1 MEKFRFKKNLGQN
14 FLQDEKILQ
23 KIVES
28 VICTEDDCI
37 VEIGPGHGALTKYL
51 VKYNCPVIA
60 FEIDKE
66 VKPVL
71 DRIKAPN
78 LRVVYED
85 FMKVNVKEYLPD
97 NYKNLYIIAN
107 IPYYITTPILE
118 KIITEN
124 LNEKA
129 CTLMV
134 QKEVADRFGAKPG
147 SKDYGSISVYLDYY
161 YQVKKLFEVP
171 RKAFYP
177 VPNVDSAIIK
187 LDKKAK
193 RDLADENNFF
203 KFVKSAFQFKRK
215 NLRNN
220 LKNYDLE
227 KINSVLVKYNHN
239 LQNRAED
246 ISLKEFLD
254 IYAALFPNEI

>member
-28 VICTEDDCI
+28 VMCTEDDCI

-187 LDKKAK
+187 LDRKDK
-193 RDLADENNFF
+193 RDLADEDNFF

-227 KINSVLVKYNHN
+227 KINSVLVKYNHS
-239 LQNRAED
+239 LQNRAEE

-254 IYAALFPNEI
+254 IYAVLFPNEI

>member
-28 VICTEDDCI
+28 VMCTEDDCI

-124 LNEKA
+124 LNEKS

-187 LDKKAK
+187 LDRKDK
-193 RDLADENNFF
+193 RDL
-203 KFVKSAFQFKRK
+203 
-215 NLRNN
+215 
-220 LKNYDLE
+220 
-227 KINSVLVKYNHN
+227 
-239 LQNRAED
+239 
-246 ISLKEFLD
+246 
-254 IYAALFPNEI
+254 

>member
-28 VICTEDDCI
+28 VMCTEDDCI

-118 KIITEN
+118 KIIAEN

-134 QKEVADRFGAKPG
+134 QKEVADRFSAKPG

-171 RKAFYP
+171 RKVFYP

-187 LDKKAK
+187 LDRKDK
-193 RDLADENNFF
+193 RDLAGENNFF

-239 LQNRAED
+239 LQNRAEE

>member
-1 MEKFRFKKNLGQN
+1 MEKFRYKKNLGQN

-23 KIVES
+23 RIVES
-28 VICTEDDCI
+28 VMCTEDDCI

-71 DRIKAPN
+71 DKINADN
-78 LRVVYED
+78 LKVVYED
-85 FMKVNVKEYLPD
+85 FMKVNVKEYLPSS
-97 NYKNLYIIAN
+97 YKNLYIIAN

-118 KIITEN
+118 KIIAEN
-124 LNEKA
+124 LNEKS

-134 QKEVADRFGAKPG
+134 QKEVADRFSAKPG

-187 LDKKAK
+187 LDRKDK
-193 RDLADENNFF
+193 RDLAGEDKFF

-227 KINSVLVKYNHN
+227 KINSILVKYNHN
-239 LQNRAED
+239 LQNRAEE

>member
-28 VICTEDDCI
+28 VMCTEDDCI

-118 KIITEN
+118 KIIAEN
-124 LNEKA
+124 LNEKS

-254 IYAALFPNEI
+254 IYAALFPNEV

>member
-28 VICTEDDCI
+28 VMCTEDDCI

-71 DRIKAPN
+71 DRIKVPN

-118 KIITEN
+118 KIIAEN
-124 LNEKA
+124 LNEKS

-187 LDKKAK
+187 LDRKDKK
-193 RDLADENNFF
+193 DLADEDKFF

-239 LQNRAED
+239 LQNRAEE

-254 IYAALFPNEI
+254 IYAVLFPNEI

>member
-28 VICTEDDCI
+28 VMCTEDDCI

-118 KIITEN
+118 KIIAEN

-161 YQVKKLFEVP
+161 YQVKKLFGVP

-254 IYAALFPNEI
+254 IYAALFPNEV

>member
-28 VICTEDDCI
+28 VMCTEDDCI

-85 FMKVNVKEYLPD
+85 FMKVNVKKYLPD

-118 KIITEN
+118 KIIAEN
-124 LNEKA
+124 LNEKT

-134 QKEVADRFGAKPG
+134 QKEVADRFSAKPG

-187 LDKKAK
+187 LARKDK
-193 RDLADENNFF
+193 RDLADEKNFF

-239 LQNRAED
+239 LQNRAEE

-254 IYAALFPNEI
+254 IYAALFPNEV

>member
-28 VICTEDDCI
+28 VTCTEDDCI

-51 VKYNCPVIA
+51 VGFNCPVVA

-78 LRVVYED
+78 LTVVYED
-85 FMKVNVKEYLPD
+85 FMKANVKEYLPSS
-97 NYKNLYIIAN
+97 YKNLYIIAN
-107 IPYYITTPILE
+107 IPYYITTPIIEEIIKEDLGE
-118 KIITEN
+118 KS
-124 LNEKA
+124 
-129 CTLMV
+129 CVLMV
-134 QKEVADRFGAKPG
+134 QKEVADRFSAKPG

-161 YQVKKLFEVP
+161 YHVKKLFEVP

-187 LDKKAK
+187 LDRKDK
-193 RDLADENNFF
+193 RDLEDEKKFF
-203 KFVKSAFQFKRK
+203 KFVKDAFQFKRK

-220 LKNYDLE
+220 WKNYDLE
-227 KINSVLVKYNHN
+227 KINSILVKYNHS
-239 LQNRAED
+239 LQSRAEE

-254 IYAALFPNEI
+254 IYAVLFPNEA

>member
-14 FLQDEKILQ
+14 FLQDEKFLQ

-28 VICTEDDCI
+28 VMCTEDDCI

-60 FEIDKE
+60 FEIDRE

-118 KIITEN
+118 KIIAEN
-124 LNEKA
+124 LNEKS

-134 QKEVADRFGAKPG
+134 QKEVADRFSAKSG
-147 SKDYGSISVYLDYY
+147 SKDYSSISVYLDYY

-193 RDLADENNFF
+193 RDLADEKNFF

-227 KINSVLVKYNHN
+227 KINSILVKYNHN
-239 LQNRAED
+239 LQNRAEE

-254 IYAALFPNEI
+254 IYAALFPNEV

>member
-28 VICTEDDCI
+28 VMCTEDDCI

-118 KIITEN
+118 KIIAEN

-134 QKEVADRFGAKPG
+134 QKEVADRFSAKPG

-177 VPNVDSAIIK
+177 VPKVDSAIIK
-187 LDKKAK
+187 LDRKDK
-193 RDLADENNFF
+193 RDLVDEDKFF

-227 KINSVLVKYNHN
+227 KINSVLVKYNHS
-239 LQNRAED
+239 LQNRAEE

-254 IYAALFPNEI
+254 IYAALFSN

>member
-1 MEKFRFKKNLGQN
+1 MEKFKFKKNLGQN
-14 FLQDEKILQ
+14 FLQDEKVLQ
-23 KIVES
+23 RIVDSIECS
-28 VICTEDDCI
+28 KDDCI
-37 VEIGPGHGALTKYL
+37 IEIGPGHGALTKYL

-60 FEIDKE
+60 FEIDNE

-71 DRIKAPN
+71 DKINAAN

-107 IPYYITTPILE
+107 IPYYITTP
-118 KIITEN
+118 
-124 LNEKA
+124 
-129 CTLMV
+129 
-134 QKEVADRFGAKPG
+134 
-147 SKDYGSISVYLDYY
+147 
-161 YQVKKLFEVP
+161 LFEVP

-187 LDKKAK
+187 LVRKEDKPK
-193 RDLADENNFF
+193 LDEDKFF

-227 KINSVLVKYNHN
+227 KINNVLVKYNHN
-239 LQNRAED
+239 LQNRAEE
-246 ISLKEFLD
+246 ISLNEFID
-254 IYAALFPNEI
+254 IYRNLYKK

>member
-1 MEKFRFKKNLGQN
+1 MEKFRYKKNLGQN

-23 KIVES
+23 RIVES
-28 VICTEDDCI
+28 VMCTEDDCI
-37 VEIGPGHGALTKYL
+37 IEIGPGHGALTKYL

-71 DRIKAPN
+71 DKINTDN
-78 LRVVYED
+78 LKVVYED
-85 FMKVNVKEYLPD
+85 FMKVNVKEYLPSS
-97 NYKNLYIIAN
+97 YKNLYIIAN

-118 KIITEN
+118 KIIAEN
-124 LNEKA
+124 LNEKS

-134 QKEVADRFGAKPG
+134 QKEVADRFSAKPG

-187 LDKKAK
+187 LDRKDK
-193 RDLADENNFF
+193 RD
-203 KFVKSAFQFKRK
+203 
-215 NLRNN
+215 
-220 LKNYDLE
+220 Y
-227 KINSVLVKYNHN
+227 INSNKSY
-239 LQNRAED
+239 
-246 ISLKEFLD
+246 
-254 IYAALFPNEI
+254 Y

>member
-23 KIVES
+23 NIVES
-28 VICTEDDCI
+28 VMCTEDDCI

-60 FEIDKE
+60 FEIDRE

-118 KIITEN
+118 KIIAEN
-124 LNEKA
+124 LNEKS

-134 QKEVADRFGAKPG
+134 QKEVADRFSAKSG

-227 KINSVLVKYNHN
+227 KINSILVKYNHS
-239 LQNRAED
+239 LQNRAEE

-254 IYAALFPNEI
+254 IYAALFPNEV

>member
-118 KIITEN
+118 KIIAEN

-147 SKDYGSISVYLDYY
+147 SKDYGSISVYFDYY

-239 LQNRAED
+239 LQNRAEE

-254 IYAALFPNEI
+254 IYAVLFPNEI

>member
-28 VICTEDDCI
+28 VMCTEDDCI

-118 KIITEN
+118 KIIAEN

>member
-1 MEKFRFKKNLGQN
+1 MEKFRYKKNLGQN

-28 VICTEDDCI
+28 VMCTEDDCI

-118 KIITEN
+118 KIIDEN
-124 LNEKA
+124 LNEKS

-187 LDKKAK
+187 LDRKDK

-239 LQNRAED
+239 LQNRAEE
-246 ISLKEFLD
+246 ISLKEFFD
-254 IYAALFPNEI
+254 IYAALFPNEV

>member
-1 MEKFRFKKNLGQN
+1 MEKFKFKKNLGQN
-14 FLQDEKILQ
+14 FLQDEKVLQ
-23 KIVES
+23 KIVSSIECS
-28 VICTEDDCI
+28 KDDCI
-37 VEIGPGHGALTKYL
+37 IEIGPGHGALTKYL
-51 VKYNCPVIA
+51 VKFNCPVIA

-71 DRIKAPN
+71 DKINADN
-78 LRVVYED
+78 LRIVYED

-118 KIITEN
+118 KIIAEN

-134 QKEVADRFGAKPG
+134 QKEVADRFSAKPG
-147 SKDYGSISVYLDYY
+147 SKDYGSISVYL
-161 YQVKKLFEVP
+161 EVP

-187 LDKKAK
+187 LDRKEK
-193 RDLADENNFF
+193 RDLADEDKFF

-239 LQNRAED
+239 LQNRAEE

-254 IYAALFPNEI
+254 IYAVLFPNEI

>member
-28 VICTEDDCI
+28 VMCTEDDCI

-60 FEIDKE
+60 FEIDRE

-118 KIITEN
+118 KIIAEN
-124 LNEKA
+124 LNEKS

-134 QKEVADRFGAKPG
+134 QKEVADRFSAKSG
-147 SKDYGSISVYLDYY
+147 SKDYSSISVYLDYY

-227 KINSVLVKYNHN
+227 KINSILVKYNHN
-239 LQNRAED
+239 LQNRAEE
-246 ISLKEFLD
+246 IGLKEFLD
-254 IYAALFPNEI
+254 IYAALFPNEV

>member
-1 MEKFRFKKNLGQN
+1 MENFKFKKNLGQN
-14 FLQDEKILQ
+14 FLQDEMVLQ
-23 KIVES
+23 RIVDSIECS
-28 VICTEDDCI
+28 KDDCI
-37 VEIGPGHGALTKYL
+37 IEIGPGHGALTKYL

-71 DRIKAPN
+71 DKINAAN

-85 FMKVNVKEYLPD
+85 FMKINVKEYLPD

-118 KIITEN
+118 KIIAEN
-124 LNEKA
+124 LDAKS

-134 QKEVADRFGAKPG
+134 QKEVADRFSAKYG
-147 SKDYGSISVYLDYY
+147 SKEYGSVTVYLDYY
-161 YQVKKLFEVP
+161 YDIRKLFEVP

-187 LDKKAK
+187 LVRKEDKPK
-193 RDLADENNFF
+193 LDEDKFF

-227 KINSVLVKYNHN
+227 KINNVLVKYNHN
-239 LQNRAED
+239 LQNRAEE
-246 ISLKEFLD
+246 ISLNEFID
-254 IYAALFPNEI
+254 IYKNL

>member
-23 KIVES
+23 RIVES
-28 VICTEDDCI
+28 VTCTEDDCI
-37 VEIGPGHGALTKYL
+37 VEIGPGHGALTRYL
-51 VKYNCPVIA
+51 VGFNCPVIA

-78 LRVVYED
+78 LTVVYED
-85 FMKVNVKEYLPD
+85 FMKVNVKEYLPSS
-97 NYKNLYIIAN
+97 YKNLYIIAN
-107 IPYYITTPILE
+107 IPYYITTPIIEEIIREDLRE
-118 KIITEN
+118 KS
-124 LNEKA
+124 
-129 CTLMV
+129 CVLMV
-134 QKEVADRFGAKPG
+134 QKEVADRFSAKPG
-147 SKDYGSISVYLDYY
+147 NKDYGSISVYLDYY

-187 LDKKAK
+187 LDRKDK
-193 RDLADENNFF
+193 RDLEEEERFF
-203 KFVKSAFQFKRK
+203 KFVKEAFQFKRK

-220 LKNYDLE
+220 WKNYDLE
-227 KINSVLVKYNHN
+227 KINGVLVKYNHS
-239 LQNRAED
+239 LQSRAEE

-254 IYAALFPNEI
+254 IYAVLFPNEI

>member
-23 KIVES
+23 RIVEC
-28 VICTEDDCI
+28 VTCTEDDCI

-51 VKYNCPVIA
+51 VGFNCPVVA

-78 LRVVYED
+78 LTVVYED
-85 FMKVNVKEYLPD
+85 FMRVNVKEYLPSS
-97 NYKNLYIIAN
+97 YKNLYIIAN
-107 IPYYITTPILE
+107 IPYYITTPIIEEIIREDLGE
-118 KIITEN
+118 KS
-124 LNEKA
+124 
-129 CTLMV
+129 CVLMV
-134 QKEVADRFGAKPG
+134 QKEVADRFSAKPG

-187 LDKKAK
+187 LDRKDK
-193 RDLADENNFF
+193 RDLEDEERFF
-203 KFVKSAFQFKRK
+203 KFVKEAFQFKRK

-220 LKNYDLE
+220 WKNYDLE
-227 KINSVLVKYNHN
+227 KINGVLVKYNHN
-239 LQNRAED
+239 LQSRAEE

-254 IYAALFPNEI
+254 IYAVLFPDEA

>member
-118 KIITEN
+118 KIIAEN

-239 LQNRAED
+239 LQNRAEE

-254 IYAALFPNEI
+254 IYAVLFPNEI

>member
-28 VICTEDDCI
+28 VMCTDDDCI

-60 FEIDKE
+60 FEIDRE

-118 KIITEN
+118 KIIAEN
-124 LNEKA
+124 LNEKS

-134 QKEVADRFGAKPG
+134 QKEVADRFSAKSG
-147 SKDYGSISVYLDYY
+147 SKDYSSISVYLDYY

-193 RDLADENNFF
+193 RDLADEKNFF

-227 KINSVLVKYNHN
+227 KINSILVKYNHN
-239 LQNRAED
+239 LQNRAEE

-254 IYAALFPNEI
+254 IYAALFPNEV